1 MPRRLSVNAGRAMPS
16 SIPFA
21 SEVEANS
28 VFTGH
33 YWRIGRRSS
42 CCACKLAA
50 GLQAVN
56 VGDDDFAVDGCGV
69 ASHRFAFDRLSAG
82 ANIQSFWSVITLRV
96 ISTA

>member
-1 MPRRLSVNAGRAMPS
+1 
-16 SIPFA
+16 
-21 SEVEANS
+21 
-28 VFTGH
+28 
-33 YWRIGRRSS
+33 
-42 CCACKLAA
+42 
-50 GLQAVN
+50 LQAVN